1 MFKLKVLLKP
11 LTGVAELWLLNSMT
25 QSMVFKLF
33 EEVMLKSKVL
43 NSKIVDRKIQLRL
56 LLTSD
61 I

>member
-1 MFKLKVLLKP
+1 MLKLKVLLKP